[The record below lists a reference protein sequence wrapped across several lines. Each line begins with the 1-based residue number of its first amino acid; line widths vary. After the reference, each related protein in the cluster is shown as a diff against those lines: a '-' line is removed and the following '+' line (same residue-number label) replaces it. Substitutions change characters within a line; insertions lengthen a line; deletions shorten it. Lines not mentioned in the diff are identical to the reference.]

1 MFYCTFSS
9 KYWILEIWRRKHI
22 FSFMLV
28 SFLFITSYF
37 NLEYRWENT
46 RSWFTFSYSNVAY
59 KSKTM
64 FQSLLEHST
73 RAPLL
78 RNGERDGKLLYN
90 EHHFYFIAFFVLFS
104 SFILSLFV
112 LVTIAS
118 RPIYHIA
125 RGLQNTRANQPLC
138 LSIYP
143 LCMFIL
149 WNLSSSGV
157 EKHSGHNLHLNDSPL
172 YIIPHVGIR

>member
-1 MFYCTFSS
+1 
-9 KYWILEIWRRKHI
+9 
-22 FSFMLV
+22 
-28 SFLFITSYF
+28 
-37 NLEYRWENT
+37 
-46 RSWFTFSYSNVAY
+46 
-59 KSKTM
+59 M

-90 EHHFYFIAFFVLFS
+90 EHHSYFIAFFVLFS